1 MINNKMRFLSYL
13 LGGALLIT
21 LSSEETKS
29 YGNVSSGTL
38 VDDENHICNG
48 DFELPIVPLTAVPP
62 PIITNIDVPCWVG
75 SKNKI
80 QIGPGNSLWMG
91 CRLR

>member
-1 MINNKMRFLSYL
+1 MKFFSYL
-13 LGGALLIT
+13 LGGALLM

-29 YGNVSSGTL
+29 YGNVSSATL

-48 DFELPIVPLTAVPP
+48 DFELPIATMTTAFPP
-62 PIITNIDVPCWVG
+62 VFTNIDVPCWVG

-80 QIGPGNSLWMG
+80 QIGPGQFFVDGM
-91 CRLR
+91 